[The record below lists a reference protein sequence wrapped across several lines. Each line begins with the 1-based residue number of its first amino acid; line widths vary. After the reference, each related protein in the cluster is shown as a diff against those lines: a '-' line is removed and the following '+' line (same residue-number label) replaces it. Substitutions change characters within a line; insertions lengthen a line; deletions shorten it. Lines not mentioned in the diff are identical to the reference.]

1 MSVAAQLEHHSM
13 VVGGEPVDAVS
24 GDVMKIASPTNNE
37 AYATVPRAAEADV
50 DRAVEAS
57 SKAFP
62 AWSRT
67 TPSKRTAL
75 MLAFA
80 DLLQSHFE
88 ELVAAESRN
97 SGKPVAFA
105 ATPELQHSID
115 VIRYYAGATSKLTG
129 ETIPV
134 SPHSFSYTLRE
145 PVGVCGQII
154 PWNYPLMMAVWKVAP
169 AIAAGNTVVLKPAS
183 ATPVT
188 ALMLARLALEAGI
201 PPGVINVITGPGSSV
216 GSCLAGHPGVS
227 KVAFTGETAT
237 GRTIM
242 KIAAGS
248 MKRLTLELGGK
259 SANIVFADANF
270 DDAVNGSLFAIYYN
284 SGQSCEA
291 RSRLLIERAVYDD
304 FVATFAERAG
314 NIRVGDPGDPST
326 QMGAIISPGQLASIE
341 EYISVGQ
348 DEGAE
353 LVAGG
358 SRPENASLAAG
369 NFLLPT
375 ALRNA
380 TNDMRVAQ
388 EEIFGPVVVMIPFDT
403 EEEAIRLAND
413 SIYGLAGTLWTQ
425 NLGRAH
431 RVVQG
436 VQTGLV
442 GVNTPATG
450 TPGLPFGG
458 YKQSGIGRELAFET
472 LKLYTEL
479 KGVQINTSTR
489 PVNPWKL

>member
-1 MSVAAQLEHHSM
+1 MTTATAIAHYPM
-13 VVGGEPVDAVS
+13 VIGGERVDALNGETMDVS
-24 GDVMKIASPTNNE
+24 NPATNE
-37 AYATVPRAAEADV
+37 VYATVPRSGPEDV
-50 DRAVEAS
+50 DRAVEAA

-62 AWSRT
+62 GWART
-67 TPSKRTAL
+67 AASKRTTL
-75 MLAFA
+75 MLRFA
-80 DLLQSHFE
+80 EKLQEQVES
-88 ELVAAESRN
+88 LAEAEAIN

-105 ATPELQHSID
+105 AKPELLHSIE
-115 VIRYYAGATSKLTG
+115 VLVYYAGAATKLTG
-129 ETIPV
+129 ETVPV
-134 SPHSFSYTLRE
+134 SSHSFSYTLRE
-145 PVGVCGQII
+145 PIGVCGQII
-154 PWNYPLMMAVWKVAP
+154 PWNYPLMMAVWKIAP

-188 ALMLARLALEAGI
+188 ALLLAQLALDSGI
-201 PPGVINVITGPGSSV
+201 PPGVVNVITGPGASV
-216 GSCLAGHPGVS
+216 GSYLAGHPGIG

-242 KIAAGS
+242 KIAADG
-248 MKRLTLELGGK
+248 MKRVTLELGGK

-270 DDAVNGSLFAIYYN
+270 EDAVNGSLFAIYYN

-291 RSRLLIERAVYDD
+291 RSRLLIERSIYDR
-304 FVATFAERAG
+304 FVASFAEKAQK
-314 NIRVGDPGDPST
+314 IRVGNPLDPST
-326 QMGAIISPGQLASIE
+326 QMGAIISPAQLESIKS
-341 EYISVGQ
+341 YVDLGRQ
-348 DEGAE
+348 EGAE
-353 LVAGG
+353 LVTGGG
-358 SRPENASLAAG
+358 SPDEDALRAG

-375 ALRNA
+375 ALANA
-380 TNDMRVAQ
+380 HNRMRVAQ
-388 EEIFGPVVVMIPFDT
+388 EEIFGPVVVMIPFDD

-431 RVVQG
+431 RVAQG
-436 VQTGLV
+436 VQTGLL

-489 PVNPWKL
+489 PVNPWRL

>member
-1 MSVAAQLEHHSM
+1 MAIATELPHKSM
-13 VVGGEPVDAVS
+13 IVGGEEVDSKS
-24 GDVMKIASPTNNE
+24 GELMHVVNPATNE
-37 AYATVPRAAEADV
+37 VFATVPRATESDI
-50 DRAVEAS
+50 DRAVEAAA
-57 SKAFP
+57 KAFP

-67 TPSKRTAL
+67 PGAKRTTL

-80 DLLQSHFE
+80 DLLEKNFD
-88 ELVAAESRN
+88 ELVRAESIN
-97 SGKPVAFA
+97 SGKPIAFA
-105 ATPELQHSID
+105 ATPELHHSIE
-115 VIRYYAGATSKLTG
+115 VIRYYAGATTKLTG
-129 ETIPV
+129 ETVPV

-145 PVGVCGQII
+145 PIGVCAQII
-154 PWNYPLMMAVWKVAP
+154 PWNYPLMMAVWKIAP

-188 ALMLARLALEAGI
+188 ALMLGRLALEAGI
-201 PPGVINVITGPGSSV
+201 PPGVINIVTGPGASV
-216 GSCLAGHPGVS
+216 GSYLASHEKVA

-242 KIAAGS
+242 KIAADT
-248 MKRLTLELGGK
+248 MKRVTLELGGK

-291 RSRLLIERAVYDD
+291 RSRLLIERRIYDD
-304 FVATFAERAG
+304 FVSAFAGKARQ
-314 NIRVGDPGDPST
+314 IKVGDPLDPTT
-326 QMGAIISPGQLASIE
+326 QMGAIISPSQLATIE
-341 EYISVGQ
+341 GYVTIGRA
-348 DEGAE
+348 EGAE
-353 LVAGG
+353 VVTGG
-358 SRPENASLAAG
+358 ERPSEPALAKG

-375 ALRNA
+375 AMRDA
-380 TNDMRVAQ
+380 TNSMRVAQ
-388 EEIFGPVVVMIPFDT
+388 EEIFGPVVVMIRFDT

-436 VQTGLV
+436 VQTGLI

-489 PVNPWKL
+489 PVNPWRL